1 MKLARRRPSPALIVA
16 IIALVVALGG
26 TGYAQ
31 VVRITSSSQ
40 IKNGV
45 IRGADVRK
53 GTLTLSKLST
63 GTQRIVRRG
72 SGAGAGGTTAIEAF
86 RKAGPEGQPANVV
99 VKVASLKA
107 VPAGTYLVTAKTV
120 MTPSVGDTNL
130 LEGLFDAQDAAGGHC
145 KIDTKDD
152 VDETRAPIIV
162 AGRQTPAALYMQITR
177 SIGAT
182 TDFDL
187 LCDANAPWRTSDT
200 TIIATKLDGST
211 RQDATNG

>member
-1 MKLARRRPSPALIVA
+1 MKPGRRRPSPALIVA
-16 IIALVVALGG
+16 IIALIVALGG

-63 GTQRIVRRG
+63 GTQRIIRRRG
-72 SGAGAGGTTAIEAF
+72 SGGGDVTAMEAF
-86 RKAGPEGQPANVV
+86 RKAGPEGQPANVT
-99 VKVASLKA
+99 VKVATLKG
-107 VPAGTYLVTAKTV
+107 VPAGTYLVTAKTI
-120 MTPSVGDTNL
+120 MTPSVGETNL
-130 LEGLFDAQDAAGGHC
+130 LEGLFDAQDQAGGHC

-152 VDETRAPIIV
+152 VDESRAPIIV
-162 AGRQTPAALYMQITR
+162 AGRQSPAMLYMQITR

-200 TIIATKLDGST
+200 TIVATKLDGST
-211 RQDATNG
+211 RQDASSG